1 MAMIAKQNVD
11 FPRGD
16 DQTHLKAYNPEAISF
31 LQNLP
36 SYQPERLEHIV
47 QAAGGAYAKLP
58 LLTTVLPNGMSA
70 TLNYSEVE
78 QYSANLAR
86 YFREDLKLEPGAVV
100 AIQSPNC
107 ISYIVCLLGVLR
119 AGLVLSNINPL
130 YTEHETRHQ
139 LRDCKAQVLIGST
152 VFAETVDAAV
162 AGTDVK
168 HVLSVSLTDFFPRMK
183 RAGLDFLLNKVK
195 RVSRP
200 LNVAHLRLEQAI
212 SRGAEFTNPVDE
224 YTAALSPERDTIY
237 QYSGGTTG
245 PSKGVRLT
253 EAGLITNIDQFWSL
267 APSLEEMQKSTM
279 LLALPVYH
287 VFGLLASIMS
297 MRNGVH
303 IVLIPSPRPLSNLK
317 AAFAKFPPKM
327 FPGVNTLFAKLMEET
342 WFQDNPPNLTMTIS
356 GAAALDPSVGERWRE
371 VTNSQVIEGYGMT
384 EATTLLTVNPSDE
397 RTKPG
402 SAGLPL
408 PGTEIAI
415 LKDDNTFAA
424 PGEVGEIVAKGPQ
437 IMSGYLNRPEATRTA
452 YFGGWMKT
460 GDIGKL
466 DDDGYL
472 YIVDRAKDMVLVGG
486 FNVFPTEVDEVLNA
500 CPGVLEA
507 ASVGILKGASEE
519 ELHAFVVRRNDAVT
533 ASEVSEYCAQYLT
546 GYKRPRKVHFVDE
559 LPKSPIGKILR
570 RELRSMHAA
579 G

>member
-1 MAMIAKQNVD
+1 MAMIAQQNVD
-11 FPRGD
+11 FPRRD
-16 DQTHLKAYNPEAISF
+16 DQTHLKAYNPEAVSF

-47 QAAGGAYAKLP
+47 QAAGDAYAKLP

-70 TLNYSEVE
+70 TLNYAEVE

-342 WFQDNPPNLTMTIS
+342 WFHDNPPNLTMTIS
-356 GAAALDPSVGERWRE
+356 GAAALDPIVGERWRE

-384 EATTLLTVNPSDE
+384 EATTLLTVNPSDS

-507 ASVGILKGASEE
+507 ASVGIPKGASEE
-519 ELHAFVVRRNDAVT
+519 ELHAFVVRRCDEVS
-533 ASEVSEYCAQYLT
+533 ASQVSEYCAQYLT

-570 RELRSMHAA
+570 RELRSMHVA